1 MVTLDSL
8 MKITGFA
15 SSHIISPNFS
25 QVSLAT
31 AFSPRFV
38 AGMAEAW
45 RFSRRF
51 NSQFSIIYS
60 GERTVEKETVLSRAL
75 EHLDIPADTVMEW
88 RSGDPVDA
96 IIEGAEAIGTD
107 LLVAGALIREFEV
120 SGRIFLGGVARGL
133 LKRGSCSL
141 LLITRP
147 SEKPRKYK
155 RIVMVTDF
163 SEGARNA
170 LRAALRVAEQDE
182 AEHIHV
188 IAIRSALA
196 EARRDLEPGG
206 KNRPTGEALL
216 DEFATIASES
226 SVKVEPRIIESA
238 TGVAAA
244 DFIKSVE
251 ANLLVIPTAHYP
263 DGTLLPPRMD
273 WVTQVIPCDLWVVKK
288 ARSPATQQKI
298 ERT

>member
-1 MVTLDSL
+1 MWGL
-8 MKITGFA
+8 
-15 SSHIISPNFS
+15 
-25 QVSLAT
+25 
-31 AFSPRFV
+31 
-38 AGMAEAW
+38 AEAW

-51 NSQFSIIYS
+51 DSKFSIIS
-60 GERTVEKETVLSRAL
+60 GGERTEEKESILAQAL
-75 EHLDIPADTVMEW
+75 EHLGIPADTAMEW

-96 IIEGAEAIGTD
+96 IIDGAEALGTD
-107 LLVAGALIREFEV
+107 LLVAGALIREYEV
-120 SGRIFLGGVARGL
+120 SGGLFLGGVAKGL

-147 SEKPRKYK
+147 SMEPRQYK
-155 RIVMVTDF
+155 QIVMVTDF

-170 LRAALRVAEQDE
+170 FRAALRIAEQDE
-182 AEHIHV
+182 AEHLHV
-188 IAIRSALA
+188 VAIRSQLSEALK
-196 EARRDLEPGG
+196 DMEPGG
-206 KNRPTGEALL
+206 KNRPTGEAMLE
-216 DEFATIASES
+216 EFATIASET
-226 SVKVEPRIIESA
+226 SVNVDPRIIESA

-288 ARSPATQQKI
+288 AKTLPASKEI
-298 ERT
+298 ERV